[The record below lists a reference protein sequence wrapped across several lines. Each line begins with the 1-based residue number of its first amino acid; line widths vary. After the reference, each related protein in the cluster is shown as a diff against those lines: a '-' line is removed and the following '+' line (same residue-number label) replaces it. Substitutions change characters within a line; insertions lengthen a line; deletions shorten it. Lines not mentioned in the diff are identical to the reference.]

1 MFFHKVF
8 QRLKSKNNFQNC
20 NLKPNSD
27 SKMEASLNKDPQNL
41 SHAQNQGMLMIL
53 KCLYLIQH
61 ILIELF
67 DHKFLL

>member
-8 QRLKSKNNFQNC
+8 QHLKSKNNFRKR

-41 SHAQNQGMLMIL
+41 SRAQNQGMLMIL
-53 KCLYLIQH
+53 KYLYLIQH
-61 ILIELF
+61 ILTELL
-67 DHKFLL
+67 DHKFL